1 MPIPIPLK
9 LKWDS
14 FSLVANQQWFRT
26 QNTGLLHDLGRS
38 LDIHARLANFV
49 TARDKD
55 LGVSVNLIH
64 YPSGFVGLVI
74 WIITD
79 IWHFVCISASEGF
92 DQDNGNIQIASALIA
107 FYCFHVIDDNVRELS
122 AACNFYEARFLSENK
137 AFLACRGLLLN
148 KRRAFIYH
156 LDKRKKELAN
166 MILELSGRVPINIP
180 LNH

>member
-74 WIITD
+74 
-79 IWHFVCISASEGF
+79 
-92 DQDNGNIQIASALIA
+92 
-107 FYCFHVIDDNVRELS
+107 
-122 AACNFYEARFLSENK
+122 
-137 AFLACRGLLLN
+137 
-148 KRRAFIYH
+148 
-156 LDKRKKELAN
+156 
-166 MILELSGRVPINIP
+166 
-180 LNH
+180 